1 MNTKILIADDHVLVR
16 EGLKK
21 VLTEENDLEVKS
33 EAASGDEVLSIISKQ
48 KFDIILLD
56 ISMPG
61 KSGLDIL
68 KAIKEIQPN
77 IKILILSMHPE
88 ERFAVR
94 ALKLGASGYLTKQSA
109 PEELVNAIRKLL
121 NGGSYISSVLA
132 DKLAEEVKN
141 GSKDNIHEKLSNRE
155 FEVFRLIATGKTVSQ
170 IAEHLSLSIPTV
182 STYRARILDKMDMK
196 TNAEITYYAIHNGL
210 VE

>member
-1 MNTKILIADDHVLVR
+1 MNIKILIADDHALVR

-21 VLTEENDLEVKS
+21 VLNEESDLDVKA
-33 EAASGDEVLSIISKQ
+33 EAASGDEVLEIIKKQ

-68 KAIKEIQPN
+68 KAIKEIQPK
-77 IKILILSMHPE
+77 IRILILSMHPE

-132 DKLAEEVKN
+132 DKLAEEVKS

-170 IAEHLSLSIPTV
+170 IAEYLSLSIPTV
-182 STYRARILDKMDMK
+182 STYRARILEKMDMK
-196 TNAEITYYAIHNGL
+196 NNAEITYYAIHNSL
-210 VE
+210 AE